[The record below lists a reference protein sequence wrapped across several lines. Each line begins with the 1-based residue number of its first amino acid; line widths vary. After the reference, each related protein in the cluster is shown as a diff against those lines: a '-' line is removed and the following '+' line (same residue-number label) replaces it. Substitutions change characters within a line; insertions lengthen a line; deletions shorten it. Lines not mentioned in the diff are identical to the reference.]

1 MVSGFRSLWLRW
13 ESARQISMRS
23 VWSNETIVRGRRRF
37 HQFRLGKLPHFL
49 KSLQRDDASWH
60 GMDEGDC
67 REIRDAIGLEV
78 SSPREVLDGGRTCRD
93 RPWGRG
99 KCRLTSGQPLWWAA
113 VAEPSMR
120 MEMCAVCVPFVSA
133 SERSKLHQLIL
144 NPMPFPI
151 SPWPWTVRARSS
163 LTRHDIPAAN
173 NSGSRLHAHSS
184 HNRSRC

>member
-1 MVSGFRSLWLRW
+1 
-13 ESARQISMRS
+13 MRS

-67 REIRDAIGLEV
+67 REIRDVIGLEV

-99 KCRLTSGQPLWWAA
+99 KCRLTRGQAKMGMA
-113 VAEPSMR
+113 
-120 MEMCAVCVPFVSA
+120 A
-133 SERSKLHQLIL
+133 SEPVFRQRQCVLIVGR
-144 NPMPFPI
+144 P
-151 SPWPWTVRARSS
+151 R
-163 LTRHDIPAAN
+163 
-173 NSGSRLHAHSS
+173 
-184 HNRSRC
+184 